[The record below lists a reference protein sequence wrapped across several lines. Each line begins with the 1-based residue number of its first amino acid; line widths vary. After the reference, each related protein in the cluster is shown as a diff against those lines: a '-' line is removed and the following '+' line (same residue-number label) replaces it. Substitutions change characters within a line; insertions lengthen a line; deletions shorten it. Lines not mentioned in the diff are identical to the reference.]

1 MQLSR
6 DTKRFLIGLSTFTVA
21 LVLCVRH
28 FTEIWDWLLNAFATL
43 SPFIV
48 GACLAFVLS
57 VPMKLFDNLLSK
69 IVKDGKPVLSEGKRR
84 PLTLVLAILL
94 LILLISLFAI
104 IVVPNLVDTV
114 SSLASAVM
122 NFVPTAQQWL
132 ADLELWLQKYPE
144 AHEAIAPYIPDLNQV
159 ASKAIGLVQQYA
171 GVVATTVV
179 TQISTI
185 FSSATDVIVS
195 FVFAIYILL
204 QKTSLSRQSRKI
216 LYAFLPKSF
225 CDKALYVASLAHKT
239 FFSYVTIQCTEALIL
254 GTLCFIGMMIFGFP
268 YALVVSVIMT
278 FCALIPI
285 YGAFISAFIGAF
297 LVLIQN
303 PIQAVWFLIFILVL
317 QQLETNLIYPRVV
330 STSINLPPMWV
341 LLAVTVG
348 GGLFGIVG
356 MITAVPITSIAYT
369 LLGDETRVRL
379 VSRGIPDELIVP
391 SAPKTPPKPPK
402 SVPAKAKPAARKPRR
417 RKGHSWF

>member
-6 DTKRFLIGLSTFTVA
+6 DTKRFLLLLSTFTIA
-21 LVLCVRH
+21 LVLGVRH

-43 SPFIV
+43 TPFIV

-57 VPMKLFDNLLSK
+57 VPMNLFDRLLSK
-69 IVKDGKPVLSEGKRR
+69 TNKQGKPLVDEKPRR

-94 LILLISLFAI
+94 LIALISMFII

-122 NFVPTAQQWL
+122 GFVPTAQQWL
-132 ADLELWLQKYPE
+132 AELEIWLQQYPE

-159 ASKAIGLVQQYA
+159 ASKMISLVQQYA
-171 GVVATTVV
+171 GLAA
-179 TQISTI
+179 STIVSQVSSI

-204 QKTSLSRQSRKI
+204 QKSALSRQSRKF
-216 LYAFLPKSF
+216 LYAYLPKSF
-225 CDKALYVASLAHKT
+225 CDKTLRVASLAHKT

-254 GTLCFIGMMIFGFP
+254 GTLCFIGMVIFRFP
-268 YALVVSVIMT
+268 YALVISVIMT

-285 YGAFISAFIGAF
+285 YGAFISAIVGAF

-303 PIQAVWFLIFILVL
+303 PVQALWFVIFILVL
-317 QQLETNLIYPRVV
+317 QQIETNLIYPRVV

-348 GGLFGIVG
+348 GGMFGLVG
-356 MITAVPITSIAYT
+356 MITAVPVTSIAYT
-369 LLGDETRVRL
+369 LLGDDTQDRL
-379 VSRGIPDELIVP
+379 ARRGIDSELI
-391 SAPKTPPKPPK
+391 APQPPEPKPAPPKPAAKKP
-402 SVPAKAKPAARKPRR
+402 VPRKGGSRR
-417 RKGHSWF
+417 RK